1 MRAEETSE
9 DAVRLVK
16 GTASCTKMLQSAQV
30 SGALSGAS
38 NLMSIFS
45 QSCALEQKAEAK
57 KDCDFCC
64 EFRLTCLQMRF
75 QFSEEIKDSSLI
87 AVLRFHQVGWEV
99 EERMCFPLG

>member
-16 GTASCTKMLQSAQV
+16 GTASCAEMLQSAQV

-38 NLMSIFS
+38 NLISIFS
-45 QSCALEQKAEAK
+45 QSCAPEQKAEAK

-75 QFSEEIKDSSLI
+75 QFSEEIKDSSLKSW
-87 AVLRFHQVGWEV
+87 LCLSSPKDGWKRGVGAI
-99 EERMCFPLG
+99 G

>member
-16 GTASCTKMLQSAQV
+16 GTASCAEMLQSAQV

-38 NLMSIFS
+38 NLISIFS
-45 QSCALEQKAEAK
+45 QSCAPEQKAEAK

-99 EERMCFPLG
+99 EERMCLPLG